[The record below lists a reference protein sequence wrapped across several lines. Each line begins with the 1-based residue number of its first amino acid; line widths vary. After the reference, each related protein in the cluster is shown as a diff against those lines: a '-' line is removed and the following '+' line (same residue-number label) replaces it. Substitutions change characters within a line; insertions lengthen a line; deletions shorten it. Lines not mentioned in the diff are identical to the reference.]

1 MSYDMISLPFLR
13 AEKLKL
19 TNTVIF
25 FQRLKIRKP
34 EESEN
39 NFVFSDS
46 KFKFLPTVFG
56 FFNNCMVTYTRS
68 LVERYQS
75 FGLSS

>member
-1 MSYDMISLPFLR
+1 MISFPFLR
-13 AEKLKL
+13 AEKTETYKHCDF
-19 TNTVIF
+19 F
-25 FQRLKIRKP
+25 FQRHKIRKP
-34 EESEN
+34 EGSEH